1 MAAVSG
7 KDGKVCEKTVTIKI
21 PGDLYAKLVELA
33 TESDST
39 PTDQVASLI
48 EAALKH
54 RAWLRELNEL
64 RELIKKENPQE
75 TEQDH
80 EEFIEQLRKTRREIF
95 EAEYAHLYR

>member
-1 MAAVSG
+1 MVSEM
-7 KDGKVCEKTVTIKI
+7 DGTVCEETVTIEI

-39 PTDQVASLI
+39 PTDQIASLI

-54 RAWLRELNEL
+54 RAWLRELYEL
-64 RELIKKENPQE
+64 RELIKNQNPQE
-75 TEQDH
+75 TEPNH
-80 EEFIEQLRKTRREIF
+80 EEFIEQLRMTRREIF

>member
-7 KDGKVCEKTVTIKI
+7 KDGKVCEKTVTIEI

-39 PTDQVASLI
+39 PTDQIASLI
-48 EAALKH
+48 EAAPKH

-75 TEQDH
+75 TEPDR
-80 EEFIEQLRKTRREIF
+80 EELIEQLRETRREIF
-95 EAEYAHLYR
+95 ETEYAHLYR